1 LQQVRLRTKQA
12 VVGIFDGISLPSVC
26 PGWCSSQDLSVLSIE
41 HVHVDPEILPQQ
53 KPVPTAKTETSN
65 DALKRKV
72 ADMALELQVQ
82 TAVQRQVR
90 PWHLLRLI

>member
-1 LQQVRLRTKQA
+1 MLQQVRLRTKQA

-41 HVHVDPEILPQQ
+41 HVHVDPE
-53 KPVPTAKTETSN
+53 
-65 DALKRKV
+65 
-72 ADMALELQVQ
+72 DMALELQVQ